1 MQIIDKCFSKKVNY
15 IDDDIK
21 KYFPMAYDD
30 YQYMKKVVYYEKNND
45 KSACFTLPLSEIII
59 SEGMG
64 VDLIVNK
71 KDNTLK
77 SREYIYNDI
86 EELSKN
92 IKFNLE
98 VMKIKNTMQVCK
110 YFSEKNE
117 DYIFNVPGV
126 MSILNGMIEITKI
139 FKAIRKDKE
148 TMEVIFYKIRKYI
161 LKYLEEAFKNG
172 VRVISY
178 SDPILRDGI
187 MSKKESNWIMEKF
200 TYELMNDLKVVMPSN
215 AIVHICPQN
224 IKLMEAAGIIKMQDF
239 NLEENYYNKLVF
251 ELKEKENFVG
261 GMCINSRKKTNEI
274 KKIELIKREIGLCL
288 EKKKL

>member
-1 MQIIDKCFSKKVNY
+1 MQIIDKCFSKKLNY
-15 IDDDIK
+15 LDDDIK

-45 KSACFTLPLSEIII
+45 ESTCFALPLSEIII

-200 TYELMNDLKVVMPSN
+200 TYELMNDLKEVMPSN

-239 NLEENYYNKLVF
+239 NLKEDYYNKLVF

>member
-98 VMKIKNTMQVCK
+98 VIKIKNTMQVCK
-110 YFSEKNE
+110 YFSEKNK

>member
-15 IDDDIK
+15 IDDDIR

>member
-1 MQIIDKCFSKKVNY
+1 MQLINICVQNKIKYIDKEVINF
-15 IDDDIK
+15 
-21 KYFPMAYDD
+21 FPMAYDN
-30 YQYMKKVVYYEKNND
+30 YEYMKNIIYYEKDND
-45 KSACFTLPLSEIII
+45 KSECFTLPLSEIII
-59 SEGMG
+59 LDGMG

-92 IKFNLE
+92 IKFNLDAI
-98 VMKIKNTMQVCK
+98 KIKNTMQVCK

-139 FKAIRKDKE
+139 FKAIRKNKE
-148 TMEVIFYKIRKYI
+148 TMEIVFYKIRKYI
-161 LKYLEEAFKNG
+161 LKYLREAFKNG

-200 TYELMNDLKVVMPSN
+200 TYELMNDLKEVMPSN

-224 IKLMEAAGIIKMQDF
+224 IKLMEAAGIVKMQDF
-239 NLEENYYNKLVF
+239 NLEKDYYNKLVF

-261 GMCINSRKKTNEI
+261 GMCINSRIKTNEI
-274 KKIELIKREIGLCL
+274 KKIELIKREI
-288 EKKKL
+288 

>member
-1 MQIIDKCFSKKVNY
+1 MQIIDKCFSKKLNY
-15 IDDDIK
+15 LDDDIK

-200 TYELMNDLKVVMPSN
+200 TYELMNDLKEVMPSN

-239 NLEENYYNKLVF
+239 NLKEDYYNKLVF

>member
-45 KSACFTLPLSEIII
+45 ESTCFALPLSEIII